1 MEYNPEGKSEFWAAT
16 SLSISPKISNVLNF
30 SWTDKSYVNYKIKS
44 NLNSDRFYPLVA
56 RVSSLPR
63 VPALLDLLS

>member
-1 MEYNPEGKSEFWAAT
+1 MDFELQF

-30 SWTDKSYVNYKIKS
+30 SSTDKPYVNHEIKG